1 MAMKNRSGVSLVEVI
16 VAMTL
21 LGVVLSSLAGL
32 TFQASR
38 RTTTVA
44 AEGYRQ
50 GILVQE
56 VNRLTATPW
65 ASLAGAAGC
74 TTVTGGTFPH
84 TRCATVSSLSS
95 TMRQVRVIVTPTQP
109 NVLPDTV
116 TFQRSNAPAGNP
128 LSIL

>member
-1 MAMKNRSGVSLVEVI
+1 MKNRQGVSLVEVI

-32 TFQASR
+32 TFQASQR
-38 RTTTVA
+38 SLNVA

-56 VNRLTATPW
+56 VNRVTSLPW
-65 ASLAGAAGC
+65 TLLPGAAGC

-84 TRCATVSSLSS
+84 SRCVTVANVSTKTR
-95 TMRQVRVIVTPTQP
+95 RVRIIVTPTQP
-109 NVLPDTV
+109 GVLPDSITIE
-116 TFQRSNAPAGNP
+116 RHNAPAGNP